1 MYGAANVGSLMRRSH
16 HTKNPSL
23 PLATLQVQC
32 QPVNSAKQITAQA
45 IARVQSTALRCTVM
59 SNPPI
64 EATRRHP
71 PQFSSFG
78 L

>member
-23 PLATLQVQC
+23 PLANPPPPKMQC

-45 IARVQSTALRCTVM
+45 IARVQSTAL
-59 SNPPI
+59 
-64 EATRRHP
+64 
-71 PQFSSFG
+71 
-78 L
+78 